1 MYDKLLWQHKR
12 HERGSISKR
21 QTTLKK
27 GLFEGSVPYAWSQTL
42 RIVWCCCTNMASK
55 RKKQTWCLTTHSF
68 AFLTKAV
75 IQQMRNHSYAWSTCV
90 FSLCNARLSLFAM
103 KWSYLNPVRPCR
115 SKRIDQLLHCY
126 TIPRHKT
133 AIFSFLKLFP
143 RSFFIARYIPKR
155 ATKWNIVPTWPWK
168 SITNMPHLFR
178 WTESR
183 NRHCS
188 HQSLLTAYLWRCEA
202 IDTSLQ
208 KQFSRYV
215 STHETSLIYIVAYPD
230 IRC

>member
-55 RKKQTWCLTTHSF
+55 RKKQTRCLTKHSF
-68 AFLTKAV
+68 AVLTKAV
-75 IQQMRNHSYAWSTCV
+75 IQQMRNRSYAWSTCV

-115 SKRIDQLLHCY
+115 SKRIDQLLHCD

-133 AIFSFLKLFP
+133 ASWPYSPFSRQSYFPGLSSSHGTFP
-143 RSFFIARYIPKR
+143 RERRNEISCRCDLEKVSQTCPTYFDELRAEIAIVPLRAFSQLIYGGVKLSVPRSKNSSAGTLVLMKR
-155 ATKWNIVPTWPWK
+155 AWFI
-168 SITNMPHLFR
+168 S
-178 WTESR
+178 
-183 NRHCS
+183 
-188 HQSLLTAYLWRCEA
+188 
-202 IDTSLQ
+202 
-208 KQFSRYV
+208 
-215 STHETSLIYIVAYPD
+215 
-230 IRC
+230 